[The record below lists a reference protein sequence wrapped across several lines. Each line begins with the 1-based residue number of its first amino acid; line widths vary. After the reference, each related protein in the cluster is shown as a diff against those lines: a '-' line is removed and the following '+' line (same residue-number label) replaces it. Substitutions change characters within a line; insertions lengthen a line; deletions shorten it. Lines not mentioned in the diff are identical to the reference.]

1 MYAFFLDFVCFFVF
15 GENSRRDTFGYNTA
29 RLLVCLFFAIFLFIH
44 THFEMDFISLIG
56 SFVAGVTAFI
66 GVTEE
71 NARSRKLPF
80 FSFCLFLRALFLL
93 VSASEVESLS
103 APDALNKFNKPTFF
117 HESLLSKDEILEYW
131 SDKNLNRTQRNQ
143 LQEIDES
150 FLSSH
155 KTLREFLLFNSSFCV
170 VAAPETEVAFGATV
184 DLSKL
189 LWTVPQ
195 AWYHER
201 KFSCRIGLVAGHGDG
216 EIMDVTL
223 SENLREKKVVIKDL
237 KKAYNQIDL
246 VIMSCRGRKDQTR
259 DDEIFLDDEMFKSSE
274 AGFSTDKR
282 WFENVVKN
290 GLLQKLIDH
299 Y

>member
-1 MYAFFLDFVCFFVF
+1 MYAFFLDFLSFFII
-15 GENSRRDTFGYNTA
+15 GENSRRDTFGYNIA
-29 RLLVCLFFAIFLFIH
+29 RFFVSFSLTIFLFIH
-44 THFEMDFISLIG
+44 AQIEKDFISLIG
-56 SFVAGVTAFI
+56 SFVVGGAAFI

-71 NARSRKLPF
+71 TARSRKLPF
-80 FSFCLFLRALFLL
+80 FGFCFFLRSLFLL

-103 APDALNKFNKPTFF
+103 APDAINSFNRPTFF

-131 SDKNLNRTQRNQ
+131 SDKDLNRVQRNQ

-150 FLSSH
+150 FLSAN
-155 KTLREFLLFNSSFCV
+155 KALREFLLFNSSFCV

-216 EIMDVTL
+216 EMMDVTL
-223 SENLREKKVVIKDL
+223 SENLREKTIVIKDL

-246 VIMSCRGRKDQTR
+246 VIMSCRGRKDQLK
-259 DDEIFLDDEMFKSSE
+259 DDEIFLDDEMFKSAE

>member
-1 MYAFFLDFVCFFVF
+1 MYAFFLDFLSLFVF
-15 GENSRRDTFGYNTA
+15 SENSRRDTFGYNTA
-29 RLLVCLFFAIFLFIH
+29 RFVSCLFFTIFLFIH
-44 THFEMDFISLIG
+44 SQIEKDFISLIG
-56 SFVAGVTAFI
+56 SIVAGVTALF

-80 FSFCLFLRALFLL
+80 FIFCLSLRSLFLL
-93 VSASEVESLS
+93 VSASGVESLS
-103 APDALNKFNKPTFF
+103 APDAVNSFNKPVFF

-131 SDKNLNRTQRNQ
+131 SDKDLNRVQKEQ
-143 LQEIDES
+143 LQEIDQE

-216 EIMDVTL
+216 EMMDVTL
-223 SENLREKKVVIKDL
+223 SENLREKTILIKEI
-237 KKAYNQIDL
+237 KKKYNQIDL
-246 VIMSCRGRKDQTR
+246 VIMSCRGRKNQLK
-259 DDEIFLDDEMFKSSE
+259 DDEIFLDDEMFKSAE